1 MKKFLF
7 CAVFMFV
14 FSPLFASDP
23 VNFDKVKLGTGGG
36 LGFSFAIGEYY
47 EYYSYTIPT
56 KIVLPIQIFRYFRLE
71 PVLSLSF
78 SKFQDNSHDGYEEEE
93 TVTNI
98 LAGSGIF
105 FTYPIKSTVIVTGA
119 RIAGGTTIVKSSSED
134 SSRKRSRAS
143 LLVEPII
150 GADYFLSDNF
160 SFGCEISLGLTY
172 IGKSTSDDEEYENDS
187 TIFLVR
193 TGGTLY
199 FRFYYF

>member
-1 MKKFLF
+1 MKKLFL
-7 CAVFMFV
+7 CVVFLFV
-14 FSPLFASDP
+14 FSQLFASDP
-23 VNFDKVKLGTGGG
+23 INFDKVKLGTGGG
-36 LGFSFAIGEYY
+36 LGFSVAFYEDYGYY
-47 EYYSYTIPT
+47 GYSIPT
-56 KIVLPIQIFRYFRLE
+56 KIVLPIQIFKYFRLE

-78 SKFQDNSHDGYEEEE
+78 SKYNDDDEGYDEESK
-93 TVTNI
+93 VTNI

-119 RIAGGTTIVKSSSED
+119 RIAGGTTIVKSSDED

-160 SFGCEISLGLTY
+160 SFGCEISLGLVY
-172 IGKSTSDDEEYENDS
+172 NGKTTSDDEEYENNS
-187 TIFLVR
+187 TSFLIR